1 MQAVVKTP
9 HIEINIRGDII
20 PPKLIIALKDEF
32 GDDVKF
38 IESDDDAMVNVV
50 ETAWYRDI
58 KSRTTP
64 GDNMKIYRELK
75 GISQSRLG
83 ELLGGIPRQHIS
95 NMERGRR
102 PISLNNARKLAS
114 LFDVP
119 LDRFIAG

>member
-9 HIEINIRGDII
+9 HIEVNIRGDMI
-20 PPKLIIALKDEF
+20 PPKLILALKDEF
-32 GDDVKF
+32 GDAVKF

-50 ETAWYRDI
+50 ETAWYRNI
-58 KSRTTP
+58 KSKMTP
-64 GDNMKIYRELK
+64 GDNMKVYRELK
-75 GISQSRLG
+75 GMTQSRLG
-83 ELLGGIPRQHIS
+83 ELLEGIPRQHIS